1 MSHELPIKVGDT
13 VRLKSG
19 GPLMTVNSIEP
30 EHFEAQC
37 KWFDSS
43 NKCLMGMFRLE
54 ALEIDDGVPTIG

>member
-1 MSHELPIKVGDT
+1 
-13 VRLKSG
+13 
-19 GPLMTVNSIEP
+19 MTVNSIEP